1 VIRASARR
9 AIPVVTLSPPGTA
22 SAPRSVEAAVARVRA
37 RGLRASSARRLVLEA
52 LFAAGRPVAAEEIA
66 SGLEGRVPVSDL
78 ASVYRNL
85 ETLERIGVVRHVH
98 PAHGRGLYALAR
110 EDSGYAT
117 CERCGE
123 VRAVDAEALEPVRA
137 AVRAALGYEASF
149 GHFPI
154 VGLCGSCAGI
164 EGSGST
170 PPP

>member
-1 VIRASARR
+1 M
-9 AIPVVTLSPPGTA
+9 
-22 SAPRSVEAAVARVRA
+22 ARVRA
-37 RGLRASSARRLVLEA
+37 RGLRAASARRLVLEA

-66 SGLEGRVPVSDL
+66 GGVEGRVPASDL
-78 ASVYRNL
+78 GSVYRNL

-117 CERCGE
+117 CEHCGE
-123 VRAVDAEALEPVRA
+123 VRAIEAAKLEPVRS

-154 VGLCGSCAGI
+154 VGLCSSCALAA
-164 EGSGST
+164 GSRST